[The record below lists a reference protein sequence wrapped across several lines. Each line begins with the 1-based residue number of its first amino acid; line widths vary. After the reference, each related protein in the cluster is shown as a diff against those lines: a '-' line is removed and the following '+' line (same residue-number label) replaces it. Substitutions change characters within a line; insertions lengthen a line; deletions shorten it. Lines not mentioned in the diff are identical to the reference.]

1 MLGTAFLFIF
11 GRLKWVG
18 NLLFFSLQ
26 FQYISAAII
35 PKYNPILHGLAQMKP
50 ILGYNEALGVEEFD
64 IPKYPVFAV
73 LNFNKQYD
81 YNVNVMVGLQIFA
94 LVMYIIYGVTYRKN

>member
-18 NLLFFSLQ
+18 NLLYFSLQ
-26 FQYISAAII
+26 FQYISTVII
-35 PKYNPILHGLAQMKP
+35 PKYNPILHGLTQMKP
-50 ILGYNEALGVEEFD
+50 ILGYNEALGIEEFD
-64 IPKYPVFAV
+64 LPKYPGFTV

-81 YNVNVMVGLQIFA
+81 FNVNVMVALQAFS
-94 LVMYIIYGVTYRKN
+94 LLMYIIYHVTYRKN